1 MRTDTRVFATFV
13 LADEAHPVKAEG
25 SAVVTIPERSMHSFV
40 APHNKVIWA
49 FRLQEDIASWP
60 DTMEELQLT
69 VTPRRR

>member
-1 MRTDTRVFATFV
+1 MRTATRVFATFV

-60 DTMEELQLT
+60 DTMEELQVT